1 MRKTEILWILIA
13 AGLAIAYMRRASSSP
28 HAAGKCQ
35 GNTVPGYW
43 ADVL

>member
-1 MRKTEILWILIA
+1 MRKTEMLWLALA
-13 AGLAIAYMRRASSSP
+13 AGLALLYWRKASGSSCSP

-35 GNTVPGYW
+35 AAGYW